1 MNKQKIASI
10 LAIVLLSLTY
20 AFSLLPQTQATV
32 STVDTS
38 PTNDAVRFS
47 NQRKTFHANGR
58 FWVFYSNGLNITYKT
73 SLDGESWT
81 SATVLN
87 VPSISGMFFNIWF
100 NGTYMHYVYGD
111 GDISG
116 KALFYRRG
124 TPNADGS
131 ITWSADEQTAVA
143 ASTGLTSYP
152 YVSVDSDGYPWLIY
166 TQNGVATNV
175 SKSSTNDGTWVTASG
190 FPYKLYASWSYGSV
204 IPLTSGKMLAVWG
217 KSGACYLRAWNG
229 SAWLTNVDMG
239 YGVLVKDG
247 YRYSAIA
254 VDNDVHIALLNA
266 TSPYNIEHFTYTYST
281 NSIGNFSIIQAATTS
296 TSGPA
301 LTLSSNH
308 LYCFWMGSP
317 TAKHIYYKNFT
328 SGVWSANPTDWIDE
342 STDDFYTNGELTSF
356 YQSFGNYVA
365 LEYLTKPSDPYNV
378 KLGFFSDVPVTV
390 TITSPTNTTYTSSS
404 ISVNL
409 SASGGTIDKIWFSLK
424 RGTEIIFL
432 NTTYTV
438 PTTMTLENGNY
449 TFDAYANNTDG
460 TIGKSTIMF
469 TVTIST
475 PAPEEEISYGIDWPD
490 WTNILPNFSL
500 TIGTAYNML
509 ALLPIVSA
517 VAFLLVMFYYQRLPG
532 FLTIVELLVG
542 MLILSVTMYSL
553 IPFIVKWFEVLNI
566 H

>member
-1 MNKQKIASI
+1 MNKQKIVSI

-73 SLDGESWT
+73 SLNGESWT
-81 SATVLN
+81 NATVLN
-87 VPSISGMFFNIWF
+87 VPSVSGMFFNIWF

-175 SKSSTNDGTWVTASG
+175 SKSSTNNGTWVTASG
-190 FPYKLYASWSYGSV
+190 FPYKLYTSWSYGSV

-229 SAWLTNVDMG
+229 SAWLTDVDIG

-247 YRYSAIA
+247 YRYSAVA

-281 NSIGNFSIIQAATTS
+281 NSIGNFSIVQAATSS

-317 TAKHIYYKNFT
+317 TAKHIYYKNLT

-365 LEYLTKPSDPYNV
+365 LEYLTKPSDPHNV
-378 KLGFFSDVPVTV
+378 KLGFFSDAPVTV

-409 SASGGTIDKIWFSLK
+409 SASGGTIDQIWFSLK

-438 PTTMTLENGNY
+438 PTTMTLGNGSY

-460 TIGKSTIMF
+460 NSDKKTVMF

-475 PAPEEEISYGIDWPD
+475 PAPEEEVSYGFDWPD
-490 WTNILPNFSL
+490 WSVYLPNFSL
-500 TIGTAYNML
+500 NLYMTLMLLGALPLIVAMMYVVSLFVRGTFPPVRQLVEVVGVL
-509 ALLPIVSA
+509 AMVS
-517 VAFLLVMFYYQRLPG
+517 
-532 FLTIVELLVG
+532 FLTVA
-542 MLILSVTMYSL
+542 L
-553 IPFIVKWFEVLNI
+553 IPVITAILEGYGFP
-566 H
+566 